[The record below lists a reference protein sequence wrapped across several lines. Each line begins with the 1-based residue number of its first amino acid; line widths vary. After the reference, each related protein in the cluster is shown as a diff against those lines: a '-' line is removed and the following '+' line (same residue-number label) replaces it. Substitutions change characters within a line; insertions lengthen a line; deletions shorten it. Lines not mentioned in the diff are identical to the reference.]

1 MLKLVR
7 GLNLTI
13 DPEKNYR
20 LLYGA
25 SNSLQLN
32 LYTLTLW
39 VTLAGKVDHES
50 GFIVNVCE
58 IDDAIEQALN
68 DETVI
73 AKTGNDILRWTRKVL
88 KQQFPDHEVFELKL
102 DLNEQLSLFERC
114 EQLDMI
120 QVTQKYEMAA
130 AHRLHNP
137 NWNSEKNIQVFGK
150 CNNPDGHGHN
160 YTVEVTLGGKSDS
173 ESGQLIDLDEM
184 DRVVKENILDRFD
197 HRNLNTEIPE
207 FSELNPTVENMC
219 RVFWD
224 ILTGQFGEVKLMK
237 VGIWETP
244 KTYAE
249 YTGPLDGPLRMSD
262 VI

>member
-1 MLKLVR
+1 MLRLVR

-13 DPEKNYR
+13 DPEQNHR
-20 LLYGA
+20 LLYGSA
-25 SNSLQLN
+25 NSLQLTQ
-32 LYTLTLW
+32 YTLTLW
-39 VTLAGKVDHES
+39 VTLAGQVDRDS

-58 IDDAIEQALN
+58 IDDAIEQALSH
-68 DETVI
+68 ETVI
-73 AKTGNDILRWTRKVL
+73 AKTGHDILRWTRNVL
-88 KQQFPDHEVFELKL
+88 KRQFPEHDVFELKL
-102 DLNEQLSLFERC
+102 DLNEQLSLFERH

-137 NWNSEKNIQVFGK
+137 NWDSEKNVRVFGK
-150 CNNPDGHGHN
+150 CNNADGHGHN
-160 YTVEVTLGGKSDS
+160 YTLEVTLGGKSNS
-173 ESGQLIDLDEM
+173 ESGQLIDLDAM
-184 DRVVKENILDRFD
+184 DRIVKENILDRFD

-207 FSELNPTVENMC
+207 FAELNPTVENMC

-224 ILTGQFGEVKLMK
+224 ILTGQFGEAQLMK

-249 YTGPLDGPLRMSD
+249 YAGPLDGPLRMSEL
-262 VI
+262 V